1 MEMTFAMIKPN
12 AVKSGLIG
20 RIIDRYIAA
29 GLSVCAVKMH
39 QMTSAD
45 ARGFYAEHVEK
56 PFFPE
61 LEAYMTKGP
70 SVMLALGGENA
81 IAKVRAIN
89 GATNPA
95 KAEPGTLRYDFAPS
109 MTENPPS
116 ANWTSGSRKTNATL
130 TKCPASR
137 LAASSKFKQP
147 PRRHNSMQWIIKY
160 LTSSIG
166 KKQIMGCTG
175 AFLALFIFGHMC
187 GNFQLLNFDQVS
199 AQASYNAYTE
209 FLTGFN
215 PLHFPIKMIY
225 LVELVLVAA
234 FALHIFLAIKL
245 KIENKK
251 ARGGIDYELNV
262 RKGKKTFATF
272 TMIWS
277 GLFILG
283 FLVQHLMMLKFGEHY
298 LYMNDKG
305 EIVRD
310 MWLTT
315 IQMLGNPAWAAFYV
329 ISMFVIGMHLFHAI
343 SSAFQTLGIAHQKWT
358 PVIDLAGILYS
369 IVVALGFA
377 VTAAGAFY
385 LANQPETQALIEKS
399 RALQPQYEMQ
409 LNSSSVA
416 K

>member
-1 MEMTFAMIKPN
+1 
-12 AVKSGLIG
+12 
-20 RIIDRYIAA
+20 
-29 GLSVCAVKMH
+29 
-39 QMTSAD
+39 
-45 ARGFYAEHVEK
+45 
-56 PFFPE
+56 
-61 LEAYMTKGP
+61 
-70 SVMLALGGENA
+70 
-81 IAKVRAIN
+81 
-89 GATNPA
+89 
-95 KAEPGTLRYDFAPS
+95 
-109 MTENPPS
+109 
-116 ANWTSGSRKTNATL
+116 
-130 TKCPASR
+130 
-137 LAASSKFKQP
+137 
-147 PRRHNSMQWIIKY
+147 MQWIVKY

-187 GNFQLLNFDQVS
+187 GNFQLLNFDQAA

-251 ARGGIDYELNV
+251 ARGGIDYEVNA

-298 LYMNDKG
+298 LYVNAEG

-315 IQMLGNPAWAAFYV
+315 IQMFANPAWAAFYV
-329 ISMFVIGMHLFHAI
+329 VSMFVIGF
-343 SSAFQTLGIAHQKWT
+343 GITA
-358 PVIDLAGILYS
+358 
-369 IVVALGFA
+369 VA
-377 VTAAGAFY
+377 AFY
-385 LANQPETQALIEKS
+385 LANQPGTQALIEKS
-399 RALQPQYEMQ
+399 RSLQPQYEQMKKDKEAAKT
-409 LNSSSVA
+409 SFVIPSVGTVEVSFNA
-416 K
+416 

>member
-1 MEMTFAMIKPN
+1 MK
-12 AVKSGLIG
+12 
-20 RIIDRYIAA
+20 
-29 GLSVCAVKMH
+29 
-39 QMTSAD
+39 
-45 ARGFYAEHVEK
+45 
-56 PFFPE
+56 
-61 LEAYMTKGP
+61 
-70 SVMLALGGENA
+70 
-81 IAKVRAIN
+81 
-89 GATNPA
+89 
-95 KAEPGTLRYDFAPS
+95 
-109 MTENPPS
+109 
-116 ANWTSGSRKTNATL
+116 
-130 TKCPASR
+130 
-137 LAASSKFKQP
+137 
-147 PRRHNSMQWIIKY
+147 WIITY

-187 GNFQLLNFDQVS
+187 GNFQLLNFDQAA

-209 FLTGFN
+209 FLTSFN

-225 LVELVLVAA
+225 LVELGLVAC
-234 FALHIFLAIKL
+234 FALHIFLAVTL

-251 ARGGIDYELNV
+251 ARGGIDYEVNA

-315 IQMLGNPAWAAFYV
+315 IQMFSNPGWAAFYV
-329 ISMFVIGMHLFHAI
+329 ISMFVIGVHLFHAI
-343 SSAFQTLGIAHQKWT
+343 SSAFQTMGIAHQKWT
-358 PVIDLAGILYS
+358 PIIDIAGIVYS
-369 IVVALGFA
+369 VVVALGFGITA
-377 VTAAGAFY
+377 VAAFY
-385 LANQPETQALIEKS
+385 LSGLPETQALIEKS
-399 RALQPQYEMQ
+399 RALQPQYEQQKAKMDAEKKASFVIPSIGEVQ
-409 LNSSSVA
+409 VSLNIE

>member
-1 MEMTFAMIKPN
+1 
-12 AVKSGLIG
+12 
-20 RIIDRYIAA
+20 
-29 GLSVCAVKMH
+29 
-39 QMTSAD
+39 
-45 ARGFYAEHVEK
+45 
-56 PFFPE
+56 
-61 LEAYMTKGP
+61 
-70 SVMLALGGENA
+70 
-81 IAKVRAIN
+81 
-89 GATNPA
+89 
-95 KAEPGTLRYDFAPS
+95 
-109 MTENPPS
+109 
-116 ANWTSGSRKTNATL
+116 
-130 TKCPASR
+130 
-137 LAASSKFKQP
+137 
-147 PRRHNSMQWIIKY
+147 MQWIIKY

-245 KIENKK
+245 KIENKT

-343 SSAFQTLGIAHQKWT
+343 SSAFQTMGIAHQKWT
-358 PVIDLAGILYS
+358 PVIDLAGIVYS
-369 IVVALGFA
+369 VVVALGFA

-385 LANQPETQALIEKS
+385 LANQPGTQALIEKS

>member
-1 MEMTFAMIKPN
+1 
-12 AVKSGLIG
+12 
-20 RIIDRYIAA
+20 
-29 GLSVCAVKMH
+29 
-39 QMTSAD
+39 
-45 ARGFYAEHVEK
+45 
-56 PFFPE
+56 
-61 LEAYMTKGP
+61 
-70 SVMLALGGENA
+70 
-81 IAKVRAIN
+81 
-89 GATNPA
+89 
-95 KAEPGTLRYDFAPS
+95 
-109 MTENPPS
+109 
-116 ANWTSGSRKTNATL
+116 
-130 TKCPASR
+130 
-137 LAASSKFKQP
+137 
-147 PRRHNSMQWIIKY
+147 MQWIIKY

-187 GNFQLLNFDQVS
+187 GNFQLLNFDQAS

-251 ARGGIDYELNV
+251 ARGGIDYEVNA

-298 LYMNDKG
+298 LYVNAEG

-315 IQMLGNPAWAAFYV
+315 IQMFANPAWAAFYV
-329 ISMFVIGMHLFHAI
+329 VSMFVIGMHLFHAI
-343 SSAFQTLGIAHQKWT
+343 SSAFQTMGIAHQKWT
-358 PVIDLAGILYS
+358 PIIDIAGIAYS
-369 IVVALGFA
+369 VIVALGFGITA
-377 VTAAGAFY
+377 VAAFY
-385 LANQPETQALIEKS
+385 LANQPGTQALIEKS
-399 RALQPQYEMQ
+399 HELQPQYEQ
-409 LNSSSVA
+409 QQKEKAAQKAAFVIPSVGEVQVSFNA
-416 K
+416 EI